1 VQRAKHRHPTAAT
14 ITLVGTIVS
23 IVSGIV
29 ALIFLLAPGLKP
41 ADPSQKP
48 VEAPAPETPTPETPS
63 LSAKITR
70 LEVDPAATYG
80 DYVTRQSGEK
90 SLAGLPQNERAKRG
104 AIVSFLVDI
113 TGYRGEQLS
122 YRWFLYDAASH
133 VPIRQCGGRGIV
145 PLAEDIEDKPQL
157 LFMPLP
163 AREGTYYIA
172 VDVVWRRVR
181 IGESKPTPPFS
192 VPRAS
197 KASVW
202 PLPGCP

>member
-1 VQRAKHRHPTAAT
+1 VVQRAKQKHPTAAT

-23 IVSGIV
+23 IVSGVV

-41 ADPSQKP
+41 ADPSQKQ
-48 VEAPAPETPTPETPS
+48 VETPPPETSS
-63 LSAKITR
+63 LSPKITR
-70 LEVDPAATYG
+70 LEVDPVATYG
-80 DYVTRQSGEK
+80 DYVMLQSGENG
-90 SLAGLPQNERAKRG
+90 LTGLPQNERALRG

-113 TGYRGEQLS
+113 SGYRGERLS
-122 YRWFLYDAASH
+122 YRWFLHDTASDAL
-133 VPIRQCGGRGIV
+133 IRPCGGRGIV
-145 PLAEDIEDKPQL
+145 PLAEAIEAKPQR

-163 AREGTYYIA
+163 AKEGTYYIA
-172 VDVVWRRVR
+172 VDVVWKGVP
-181 IGESKPTPPFS
+181 IAHKPTDPFS